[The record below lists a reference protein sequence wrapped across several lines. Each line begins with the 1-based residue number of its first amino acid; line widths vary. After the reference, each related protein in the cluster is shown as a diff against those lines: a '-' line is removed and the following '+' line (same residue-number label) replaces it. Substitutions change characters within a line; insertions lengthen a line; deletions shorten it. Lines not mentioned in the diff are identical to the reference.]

1 MSFFDT
7 HEAGLDILGATSASD
22 FVPWLGLVG
31 NIAGGLGGALGGGA
45 AGGKASSEAQAAAV
59 QKAVEEQRRKEAL
72 AKAQADA
79 AKSRM
84 LLYGTVG
91 VLGAGLL
98 TFTVMK
104 LAGKRK

>member
-1 MSFFDT
+1 MSLFDT
-7 HEAGLDILGATSASD
+7 HEAGMDILGGVGIGD

-45 AGGKASSEAQAAAV
+45 AGGKTSPEAQKAAI
-59 QKAVEEQRRKEAL
+59 QKAVEEQRRQAAL

-79 AKSRM
+79 ARNKA
-84 LLYGTVG
+84 LLYGTIG

-104 LAGKRK
+104 LAGKK

>member
-1 MSFFDT
+1 MSLFDT
-7 HEAGLDILGATSASD
+7 HEAGLDILGASAGD

-31 NIAGGLGGALGGGA
+31 GLASGIGGALGGGGM
-45 AGGKASSEAQAAAV
+45 AGGGKPSPEAQKAAI
-59 QKAVEEQRRKEAL
+59 QKAVEAQKQKEAL

-79 AKSRM
+79 SRNKM
-84 LLYGTVG
+84 LLYGTLG

-104 LAGKRK
+104 LSKK